1 MIYKRKMYS
10 KWANR
15 RKIIR
20 NSTSEKSSEEILKS
34 DGLSVQ
40 EIIGQ
45 YDERILATVKQI
57 IFEMFLFKKNRE
69 IWLVSAADYMGNQ

>member
-1 MIYKRKMYS
+1 MKCAVVNDEHSLMIYKRKMYS

-69 IWLVSAADYMGNQ
+69 I

>member
-1 MIYKRKMYS
+1 MF
-10 KWANR
+10 
-15 RKIIR
+15 
-20 NSTSEKSSEEILKS
+20 KS

-45 YDERILATVKQI
+45 YDEQILATVKQI

-69 IWLVSAADYMGNQ
+69 VWLVSAADYMGNQ